1 MIELW
6 QQFLLILVMAAI
18 QDGSQ
23 HVQAS
28 FLSGGAIVVIYLD
41 FVNGF
46 HPK

>member
-1 MIELW
+1 
-6 QQFLLILVMAAI
+6 MAAI
-18 QDGSQ
+18 QDGCKDGSQ

-28 FLSGGAIVVIYLD
+28 FLSGEAIVVIYLD